1 MVENHKKEEDDAQE
15 VGKHG
20 QLDVAYHP
28 VQNLVWNKVSFESIR
43 KACQNSL
50 QEEGTAE
57 LVFKSGARTCKRGER
72 DQYEP
77 SPTATVQL
85 VPGVWARELAIGLHS
100 TSSTIKL
107 YYTSSSTVKSR
118 TPLIFLLH
126 HQELL
131 LHLACGVFHS
141 VIHHSLAGKNNLGFT
156 YWNRMC

>member
-1 MVENHKKEEDDAQE
+1 MVENHQKEKDDAQE
-15 VGKHG
+15 VGEHG

-43 KACQNSL
+43 KACLNGL

-57 LVFKSGARTCKRGER
+57 LDFKSGARTCKRGER

-100 TSSTIKL
+100 TTSLTTIKL
-107 YYTSSSTVKSR
+107 HCTSSFTTKSQS
-118 TPLIFLLH
+118 LH
-126 HQELL
+126 Y
-131 LHLACGVFHS
+131 
-141 VIHHSLAGKNNLGFT
+141 T
-156 YWNRMC
+156 